1 MHLCERAGAEMAWGE
16 FSWEGVKRLLH
27 RASFAERS
35 FTQRSFYTEKLVY
48 RDDFTHRRFCTE
60 KLSRR
65 KTQSSRDLYTLHQ
78 EVLHRGAFTE
88 WFSHRLYKQKLLDT
102 DAFTHKKVLHTH
114 TPLYGARRVL
124 HSAACTQL
132 CISTKALFTQ
142 RSLLR
147 RGVFDIG
154 GAFTQKKL
162 LHRNFCRQY
171 AFTQRQRGFAP
182 PSWSPIFRFPLSSSF
197 NWAIC
202 RSSHQKV
209 DRHTM
214 CTGSCGR
221 ATQFSAT
228 LRVFVVIRCLDWNQ
242 LVNFW
247 VYRDYT
253 GIYRYIQVYLL
264 QSKAAMPTNSVLVS
278 WLHCISFAKIQA
290 WTSCNFCRVAD
301 GFSRELHCTS
311 SLSSETT
318 VPSSNPCVAGVTV
331 FPLAPIHPYELLAV
345 LQAIWSPS
353 FKSMVSF
360 ECIQWHFPLSSWH
373 DGFRAFEF
381 QGKLQAPESDFI
393 DD

>member
-1 MHLCERAGAEMAWGE
+1 MVLGWGANFMILGYYKNETRRYPVEIYSVFVTMAFKNWENTAKMRARPSPPSSTTAITTSIWARVLLFQVCSILHWWQIFAPMR
-16 FSWEGVKRLLH
+16 FYKRTNLG
-27 RASFAERS
+27 REA
-35 FTQRSFYTEKLVY
+35 FTYTEICAQKSFYT
-48 RDDFTHRRFCTE
+48 
-60 KLSRR
+60 
-65 KTQSSRDLYTLHQ
+65 QTL
-78 EVLHRGAFTE
+78 
-88 WFSHRLYKQKLLDT
+88 
-102 DAFTHKKVLHTH
+102 
-114 TPLYGARRVL
+114 L
-124 HSAACTQL
+124 HS
-132 CISTKALFTQ
+132 
-142 RSLLR
+142 
-147 RGVFDIG
+147 D
-154 GAFTQKKL
+154 AFTQKKL